1 MIDYENNGLNFI
13 ILLSF
18 GKSIKKKKRKQCML
32 IKYNIENMSTL
43 KTLLEVVDQRFMS
56 LQKSRVEALI

>member
-1 MIDYENNGLNFI
+1 
-13 ILLSF
+13 
-18 GKSIKKKKRKQCML
+18 ML